1 VHARTRNASHHRG
14 ENDRTNGPKCVR
26 FPPQGRKRP
35 HDGSKCVRFPPQG
48 RKQAPVRRPDGL
60 RLQEQL
66 RPAVLEVQAEMA
78 LVHVPSPTR
87 NQKPISDC
95 PDSDGPFS
103 QTKQPNGGYRAFDEL
118 GDRRIK
124 LMCPHR
130 RAQIIRT
137 VQWRRMFAAR
147 SIFDIAQ
154 DQLAFTTL
162 VSEWTTRARLGS
174 ARIKASIS
182 EK

>member
-1 VHARTRNASHHRG
+1 
-14 ENDRTNGPKCVR
+14 
-26 FPPQGRKRP
+26 
-35 HDGSKCVRFPPQG
+35 
-48 RKQAPVRRPDGL
+48 
-60 RLQEQL
+60 LQEQL
-66 RPAVLEVQAEMA
+66 RPVVLEVQAEMA

-87 NQKPISDC
+87 NRKPISDC
-95 PDSDGPFS
+95 PDSDGPFA

-118 GDRRIK
+118 GDRGSSC
-124 LMCPHR
+124 MCPHR

-137 VQWRRMFAAR
+137 VQWRRMFEAR

-174 ARIKASIS
+174 ARIKGIYLGEVRAA
-182 EK
+182 